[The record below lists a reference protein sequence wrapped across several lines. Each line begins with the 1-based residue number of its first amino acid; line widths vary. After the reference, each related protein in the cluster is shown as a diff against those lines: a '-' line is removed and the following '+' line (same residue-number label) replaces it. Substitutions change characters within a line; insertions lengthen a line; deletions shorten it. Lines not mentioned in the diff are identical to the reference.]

1 MKGGIFMKMKRL
13 MERWARG
20 VRCAMAGR
28 PVAVPLI
35 GGGVLLLAATL
46 VRGVCGSPY
55 ENGILLHCKDL
66 LPPVWLMTL
75 LWMVWYVLLGGAFAL
90 VMSDRRCDPYT
101 VSQRLGGGMTYLG
114 MLMLGFLWYPTFFCA
129 GRVFAAALVVLGV
142 LALCVFTA
150 LLYWR
155 AYRPAALLLFAH
167 ALFLLWMLVLSVA
180 VVFV

>member
-1 MKGGIFMKMKRL
+1 MWIKRSFG
-13 MERWARG
+13 RWARRA
-20 VRCAMAGR
+20 RCALAGR
-28 PVAVPLI
+28 SLGLPLV
-35 GGGVLLLAATL
+35 GGGVLLLIATL

-55 ENGILLHCKDL
+55 ENGILLHCKEL

-114 MLMLGFLWYPTFFCA
+114 MLMMGFLWYPTFFCA
-129 GRVFAAALVVLGV
+129 GRVFAASLIVLGV

-180 VVFV
+180 VMFV